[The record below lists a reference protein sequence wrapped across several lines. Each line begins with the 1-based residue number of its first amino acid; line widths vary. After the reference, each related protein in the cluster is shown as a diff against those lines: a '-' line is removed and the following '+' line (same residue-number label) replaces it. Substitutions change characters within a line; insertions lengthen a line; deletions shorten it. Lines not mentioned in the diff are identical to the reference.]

1 MILGPTVWGA
11 LMQASSSSNIKRL
24 MIERIIKENEERH
37 EHERRVSTSAA
48 SAASAIAAIANE
60 DMVRD
65 MVSTPA
71 GPKNDDAKSPVTGF
85 SCNGKAPAP
94 LKLSV
99 QVPSREHCTPDE
111 GNPWSPSK
119 RWTACADVFSS
130 SWRESASAK
139 LQRTSSLGSYG
150 VGTPVR
156 LAKDMWRKIYDMEVQ
171 QKHDRSMRRR
181 LWFIEVVSLFIS
193 VFVCVRVSSPE
204 IMCASHEGVEGID
217 RAALLWHNT
226 VCGSWGGLIT
236 PAALVDN
243 SEILSLQEERTR
255 FLHQALDSMVAHSAR
270 K

>member
-1 MILGPTVWGA
+1 
-11 LMQASSSSNIKRL
+11 
-24 MIERIIKENEERH
+24 
-37 EHERRVSTSAA
+37 
-48 SAASAIAAIANE
+48 
-60 DMVRD
+60 
-65 MVSTPA
+65 
-71 GPKNDDAKSPVTGF
+71 
-85 SCNGKAPAP
+85 
-94 LKLSV
+94 
-99 QVPSREHCTPDE
+99 
-111 GNPWSPSK
+111 
-119 RWTACADVFSS
+119 
-130 SWRESASAK
+130 
-139 LQRTSSLGSYG
+139 
-150 VGTPVR
+150 
-156 LAKDMWRKIYDMEVQ
+156 MWRKIYDMEVQ

-236 PAALVDN
+236 PAAPVDN